1 MRLEGKNERDNSSS
15 HRERAH
21 VQPGF
26 RLLCG
31 QISWN
36 SHSNTERWLVFDFTG
51 QKVKVQRSVYPKSY
65 IWELEF
71 LLGSSRSRNLH
82 LLGSFSVCQC

>member
-1 MRLEGKNERDNSSS
+1 MC
-15 HRERAH
+15 
-21 VQPGF
+21 QPGF

-51 QKVKVQRSVYPKSY
+51 QRIEVQRDHLIYPKSY

-82 LLGSFSVCQC
+82 LLGSFSVSVLICFINAFLCGFT